1 MRVTYVSQEAA
12 SHSEG
17 FVLTALQFAE
27 EMMLVEVV
35 EFFQIPEDDPPLAPE
50 VLGHVG
56 PLQLG
61 EVVLSNVAQSLH
73 VLPFCGQQL
82 LHDPLQF
89 PVRHIPN

>member
-1 MRVTYVSQEAA
+1 MTYVSQEAA

-17 FVLTALQFAE
+17 FVLTALQLAE

-35 EFFQIPEDDPPLAPE
+35 EFFQIPKDDSPLAPE

-56 PLQLG
+56 PLQLR
-61 EVVLSNVAQSLH
+61 EVVLSNIAQSLY

-89 PVRHIPN
+89 SVQHIQN